1 MAWLDIIIVVLI
13 FLSMLIGFFKGFV
26 KESISLATWIAAIII
41 GLRFSP
47 ELANHLPVSVENDVL
62 RIGIAFAALFIIVL
76 VIGGL
81 INYLISQ
88 FVKKT
93 GLSGTD
99 RLLGLIFGA
108 IRGGLIVTLLILI
121 ATRLVPAM
129 QTEPWWEQSKMTPSF
144 VSMAEQLNA
153 FLPKQLQER
162 LLQKPEN
169 PALPTGGIPGLP
181 GKAKREP

>member
-1 MAWLDIIIVVLI
+1 MAWLDIVILLLI

-47 ELANHLPVSVENDVL
+47 ELAKHLPISVETEVV
-62 RIGIAFAALFIIVL
+62 RISIAFAALFIVVL

-108 IRGGLIVTLLILI
+108 LRGGLIVTLLALI

-129 QTEPWWEQSKMTPSF
+129 QTEPWWQQSRMIPSF
-144 VSMAEQLNA
+144 VTMAEQLNT

-162 LLQKPEN
+162 LQDKSETPK
-169 PALPTGGIPGLP
+169 LPVSGIPVLP
-181 GKAKREP
+181 AKAERES

>member
-1 MAWLDIIIVVLI
+1 MAWLDGVIIVLI
-13 FLSMLIGFFKGFV
+13 LLSMLIGFFKGFV

-47 ELANHLPVSVENDVL
+47 EMANHLPVSIDNEII
-62 RIGIAFAALFIIVL
+62 RISIAFALLFIAVL

-108 IRGGLIVTLLILI
+108 LRGGLIVTLLVLL
-121 ATRLVPAM
+121 ATRLVPGM
-129 QTEPWWEQSKMTPSF
+129 QSEPWWQQSRMMPSF
-144 VSMAEQLNA
+144 ISLAEQLNV
-153 FLPKQLQER
+153 FLPKQLQDR
-162 LLQKPEN
+162 LKQPELPAN
-169 PALPTGGIPGLP
+169 KVPALADKIN
-181 GKAKREP
+181 KEP